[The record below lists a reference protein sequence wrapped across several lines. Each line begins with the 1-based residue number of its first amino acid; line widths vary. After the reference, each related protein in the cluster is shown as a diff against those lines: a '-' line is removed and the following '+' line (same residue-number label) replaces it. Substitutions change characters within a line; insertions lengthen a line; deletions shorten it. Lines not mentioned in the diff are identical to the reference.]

1 MIVSQHLSIIAEIK
15 LGHDRILRLVKGD
28 ITERQ
33 VDVIVNAANSY
44 LKHGA
49 GVAGAI
55 VRKGG
60 TIIQKESDKIG
71 YVTVGSAAITN
82 SGALP
87 CNAIIHAVGPK
98 MGQGDEDHKLRMTIQ
113 SALKLASER
122 GFKTISI
129 PAISAGVFG
138 FPKDK
143 CARILSEESK
153 NFLKESSKNMT
164 TINLIE
170 FCILDDEILD
180 FFKKEFTYKM
190 QP

>member
-1 MIVSQHLSIIAEIK
+1 MSIITEIK

-98 MGQGDEDHKLRMTIQ
+98 MGQGDEEHKLRKTIQ

-153 NFLKESSKNMT
+153 DFLKESSKNMT
-164 TINLIE
+164 SINLIE

-180 FFKKEFTYKM
+180 FFKKEFSYKM
-190 QP
+190 QPD

>member
-1 MIVSQHLSIIAEIK
+1 LSIITEIK

-60 TIIQKESDKIG
+60 GIIQNESDKIG
-71 YVTVGSAAITN
+71 YVTVGSAAITG

-98 MGQGDEDHKLRMTIQ
+98 MGQGNEDHKLRKTIQ

-143 CARILSEESK
+143 CARILLEESK

-164 TINLIE
+164 PINLIE

-180 FFKKEFTYKM
+180 FFKKEFSYKM

>member
-1 MIVSQHLSIIAEIK
+1 MSIITEIK

-71 YVTVGSAAITN
+71 YVTVGSAVITN

-98 MGQGDEDHKLRMTIQ
+98 MGQGDEDHKLRKTIQ
-113 SALKLASER
+113 SALKLDSER

-164 TINLIE
+164 SINLIE
-170 FCILDDEILD
+170 FCILDYEILD
-180 FFKKEFTYKM
+180 FFKKEFSYKM